1 MWICNYERLVY
12 YYSSLP
18 LTVISSTDFANWSLG
33 SNFVVYF
40 VPIVVV
46 VAVDTTVAV
55 VGLAP
60 IAVTEGI
67 VVAFVAVPAG
77 FAGSCTA
84 PAVG

>member
-1 MWICNYERLVY
+1 MCNYKHLVY
-12 YYSSLP
+12 YYSSSP
-18 LTVISSTDFANWSLG
+18 LTVISSIVAANFPPG
-33 SNFVVYF
+33 SNFVGYF
-40 VPIVVV
+40 VPNV
-46 VAVDTTVAV
+46 VAVVDATVAV

-60 IAVTEGI
+60 IAVAEGI